1 MTALTLGFIP
11 LTDAAPLAV
20 AEAKGLFAAEGLDVT
35 LQREAS
41 WATIRDKVAVGAFD
55 GAHMLAPMAL
65 AAAIEGTGASP
76 PMLAPLA
83 MAANGAGVT
92 LSNRIVDAL
101 TPEDWSP
108 RSVSRALARLIAERR
123 ARGEP
128 PLTFAVVF
136 PFSMHN
142 YILRYWLAD
151 AGIDPDRDVRLV
163 VVPPPRMVDQL
174 LVGLVDGVCVGAPW
188 NAVAVREGLGRTV
201 LRTSQFWPDGPD
213 KVLGVSAALARN
225 EPEQLQALL
234 RAVVRAQA
242 WCDEPENR
250 GELAALLAQPAY
262 VGAAPE
268 AITVALSDELVFH
281 RNAAAV
287 PRLAHAR
294 WLLSQM
300 ERWNQFGADVDQ
312 AAVAAAVYRPDLALA
327 ALQACDLT
335 PATLPTPGLLFDGQ
349 PSSLSSNA

>member
-11 LTDAAPLAV
+11 LTDCAPLAV
-20 AEAKGLFAAEGLDVT
+20 AQARGLFADEGLEVA
-35 LQREAS
+35 LRREAS
-41 WATIRDKVAVGAFD
+41 WATIRDKVAVGALD

-65 AAAIEGTGASP
+65 AAAVETGGAAP

-108 RSVSRALARLIAERR
+108 RAVSRALSRLIAERR
-123 ARGEP
+123 ASGEA

-142 YILRYWLAD
+142 YMLRYWLAD

-201 LRTSQFWPDGPD
+201 LRTSQFWPEGPD
-213 KVLGVSAALARN
+213 KVLGVSAAFARG
-225 EPEQLQALL
+225 EPAQLQALL

-242 WCDEPENR
+242 WCDEPGNR
-250 GELAALLAQPAY
+250 NELATLLAQPAY

-268 AITVALSDELVFH
+268 AIAVALSDELVFH
-281 RNAAAV
+281 RNGAAV
-287 PRLAHAR
+287 PRVAHAR

-300 ERWNQFGADVDQ
+300 ERWKQIGGDVDQ
-312 AAVAAAVYRPDLALA
+312 QAVAAAVYRPDLTLA
-327 ALQACDLT
+327 ALQACDLA
-335 PATLPTPGLLFDGQ
+335 PASLPAPGLLFD
-349 PSSLSSNA
+349 SETTSLSPNA